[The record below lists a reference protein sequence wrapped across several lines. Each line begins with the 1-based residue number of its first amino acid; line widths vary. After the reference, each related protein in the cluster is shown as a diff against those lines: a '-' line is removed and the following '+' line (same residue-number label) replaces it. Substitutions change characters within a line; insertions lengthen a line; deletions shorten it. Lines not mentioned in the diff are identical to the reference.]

1 LSADPWTIVARVD
14 SGHEIDPNEVSRVL
28 RLYLEPGECYTVQG
42 LPSAR
47 SRLIRADDL
56 TAAVAAVQ
64 GLADDRGV
72 YVTLNPV
79 SPTIGD
85 HAPKN
90 QDVVRRA
97 RLLVDIDAK
106 RAEPDSMANEAEK
119 AAALAVAYAIV
130 AYLESLGWPSPV
142 VVDSGNGVH
151 LVYAVDLPN
160 DTLARQY
167 LSRVLKALAAAHN
180 AEGAVVD
187 AKVFDA
193 KRITKLAGTWV
204 RKGSNTPDRPHRMA
218 RILYA
223 PAALEVVPCDRL
235 KELADL
241 ADEGKPD
248 TPPPSPMVPRDPW
261 VMLANTAA
269 AGDLT
274 RYVRKAVDAEL
285 SRLATS
291 APPAHGGEGRNNAL
305 NAAAFALATLADWP
319 EFNAADVLSQLR
331 LVAER
336 VGLDAREID
345 RTIES
350 GWTSGKANPRQ
361 RPQPQAKAQDAGK
374 SQASAEQAETLADD
388 DLIIWGNDIVPR
400 TVDWL
405 WPNRVPRHFI
415 TIFAGRTGVGKS
427 FVTCDLVARLT
438 VGGEFP
444 DSPGQ
449 HIRPGRALIISE
461 DPYDTMLAP
470 RLIALGA
477 NMEHVAFMTWKA
489 MASYTLADIAMLERV
504 WLQAKQPELLMIDP
518 PTNFLAGVD
527 EHKNVE
533 VRRVLMNLV
542 AWLQERPVAAVLITH
557 LNKQVGKG
565 IDAMSRIIGSVAWGT
580 TSRIAHT
587 FSPHPD
593 RGDECIF
600 ACPKSNLGP
609 LPTGLGYRIV
619 PTESF
624 ATLEWTGEVDI
635 TADEA
640 MSGTG
645 KQTRGKSAVEFL
657 TEMFADRR
665 EWPSDELKKMAR
677 EHGVSADALFKSP
690 EVKALPLRKR
700 PITTADGE
708 RFWVWQATDP
718 EWPVAQVQNGA
729 AKVAKVAKVGTEDDD

>member
-204 RKGSNTPDRPHRMA
+204 RKGDNTPDRPHRMA

-248 TPPPSPMVPRDPW
+248 APPPLPMAPRDPW

-361 RPQPQAKAQDAGK
+361 RPQPGGKAQDAGK
-374 SQASAEQAETLADD
+374 PAEPFQPGGESTTGRSGRVYPHGLVVRGSD
-388 DLIIWGNDIVPR
+388 VQPK
-400 TVDWL
+400 VVHWL
-405 WPNRVPRHFI
+405 WQDRIPFGFL
-415 TIFAGRTGVGKS
+415 TLMAGRTSVGKS
-427 FVTCDLVARLT
+427 FATLDIAARLSI
-438 VGGEFP
+438 GGEVPLGGGECFQR
-444 DSPGQ
+444 D
-449 HIRPGRALIISE
+449 RTLIISE
-461 DPYDTMLAP
+461 DSHDYILAP
-470 RLIALGA
+470 RLIEAGA
-477 NMEHVAFMTWKA
+477 DMHQIGFMSWVA
-489 MASYTLADIAMLERV
+489 MAGFTLADTQMLDDTYHEAGCPKLV
-504 WLQAKQPELLMIDP
+504 VIDP
-518 PTNFLAGVD
+518 PTNFLGGKD
-527 EHKNVE
+527 EHKNAE
-533 VRRVLMNLV
+533 VRSVLMGVSIWAMHHDV
-542 AWLQERPVAAVLITH
+542 ACVMITH
-557 LNKQVGKG
+557 TNKG
-565 IDAMSRIIGSVAWGT
+565 IKKDMAALDRVIGSVAWAS
-580 TSRIAHT
+580 TSRIAHI
-587 FSPHPD
+587 FAPHPD
-593 RGDECIF
+593 ERGQGVF
-600 ACPKSNLGP
+600 LPLKSNIGQMP
-609 LPTGLGYRIV
+609 EGLTYEIEK
-619 PTESF
+619 TEALAKVRWIGTIDFS
-624 ATLEWTGEVDI
+624 
-635 TADEA
+635 ADDA
-640 MSGTG
+640 MSGE
-645 KQTRGKSAVEFL
+645 KRKSRGVVAVEWLAEQF
-657 TEMFADRR
+657 TRQR
-665 EWPSDELKKMAR
+665 EWLANELHEAAAAA
-677 EHGVSADALFKSP
+677 GVSRNALWTP
-690 EVKALPLRKR
+690 EALALPIRKR
-700 PITTADGE
+700 QHRNAKGEQFWTWTAEEGWPPAVQD
-708 RFWVWQATDP
+708 VP
-718 EWPVAQVQNGA
+718 E
-729 AKVAKVAKVGTEDDD
+729 